1 MKKNEATEA
10 IEAAEVVETVEVA
23 ETAETAEAVDVVE
36 VAAAA
41 KVNLALLVGPRRSD
55 GFHEV
60 FSLMLPVTLADLVTV
75 RLTPGA
81 ELSVNC
87 DVCPGEGNLAAK
99 AVHELEKRLER
110 PLELSVTIVKRI
122 PHAAGLGGGSSDAAA
137 TIVAVE
143 RLLGLHLPTRV
154 KYEAAAAVGADVPF
168 FLWPGA
174 QIAMGRGNVLRA
186 APLPQPLHLVI
197 VVPRL
202 KLSTAQVYEW
212 RDEQT
217 QPTVAEFASR
227 AARLVTAVAGLNE
240 PADLAGLIANDL
252 EEAVVT
258 RHPEV
263 AALRERMR
271 ELDARAV
278 AMSGS
283 GSAVFGLFADEDAA
297 IAARARLAIG
307 SDAPS
312 VFYVTDLQ
320 PPRTLAAA
328 RAYDPERTAPQR
340 ASSQRTGAQRASA
353 PSAAPE
359 SSATC
364 KSAPQRVVAPPAAA
378 SRRPKRSGR
387 PRPPKGAV

>member
-1 MKKNEATEA
+1 MKKDKAA
-10 IEAAEVVETVEVA
+10 EAAEAAGVV
-23 ETAETAEAVDVVE
+23 ETAETGGTVEVVE

-60 FSLMLPVTLADLVTV
+60 FSLMLPVTLADLITV
-75 RLTPGA
+75 CLTPGTA
-81 ELSVNC
+81 LSVNC
-87 DVCPGEGNLAAK
+87 EVCPGEGNLAAK

-110 PLELSVTIVKRI
+110 SLELAVTIIKRI

-143 RLLGLHLPTRV
+143 RLLGLHLPTKV

-197 VVPRL
+197 AVPEL
-202 KLSTAQVYEW
+202 KLSTAQGYEW

-217 QPTVAEFASR
+217 QLTVAEFASR
-227 AARLVTAVAGLNE
+227 AARLVTAVAGRNE

-252 EEAVVT
+252 EASVVT

-263 AALRERMR
+263 AALRERM
-271 ELDARAV
+271 LGLGALAV

-307 SDAPS
+307 PDSPH

-320 PPRTLAAA
+320 PPHTLAAA
-328 RAYDPERTAPQR
+328 RAYDPERTAPPKP
-340 ASSQRTGAQRASA
+340 A
-353 PSAAPE
+353 PA
-359 SSATC
+359 
-364 KSAPQRVVAPPAAA
+364 RVVAPPAAA
-378 SRRPKRSGR
+378 PRRPKRSGR
-387 PRPPKGAV
+387 PRPPKGAA